1 MVSLDIDCDTDDI
14 IILPDPEEDIDKII
28 ARKDINERIL
38 KCLDTLQPKYKI
50 VIHLFYYE
58 GLQYKEISDILEI
71 PLGTVQT
78 HLFRALK
85 ALRKEIIKTLE

>member
-1 MVSLDIDCDTDDI
+1 MLSLDIDNDINDI
-14 IILPDPEEDIDKII
+14 IILPDPEEEIDKII
-28 ARKDINERIL
+28 ARKDLNERIA
-38 KCLDTLQPKYKI
+38 KCLDKLHPKYKI

-58 GLQYKEISDILEI
+58 GLQYREISDILEI

-85 ALRKEIIKTLE
+85 ALRKEITETLE